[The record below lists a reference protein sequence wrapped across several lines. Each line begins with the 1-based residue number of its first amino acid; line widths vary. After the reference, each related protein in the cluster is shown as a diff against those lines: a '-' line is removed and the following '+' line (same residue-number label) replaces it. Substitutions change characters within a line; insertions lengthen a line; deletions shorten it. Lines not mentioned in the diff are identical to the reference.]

1 MSPPT
6 IAVLALSMSI
16 DAFAVSVGRGAA
28 IGTPPLR
35 DALRTASIFGIIQ
48 ETTLW
53 GLGTMILLEH
63 LAPR

>member
-1 MSPPT
+1 MSPST

-28 IGTPPLR
+28 IGTAPLR

-48 ETTLW
+48 ATTL
-53 GLGTMILLEH
+53 
-63 LAPR
+63 

>member
-1 MSPPT
+1 MSPST

-35 DALRTASIFGIIQ
+35 DALRT
-48 ETTLW
+48 
-53 GLGTMILLEH
+53 MILLEH